1 MIRRAVCATPARV
14 IASARGSVRLAQL
27 GSATLGWVAVAS
39 LHQRLVPPDDRGLVF
54 QRYMR
59 RWASSL
65 VRAMGG
71 ALTLA
76 PGAQVPPQHKPRL
89 VIANHRSPFDIGIL
103 LSLFGGHALS
113 RADLANWPV
122 LGLAARRAG
131 TIFVDRQSGA
141 SGASALRTIRRRL
154 REGASI
160 LVFPEGGTFEGDE
173 VRPFKPGA
181 LAALRGLDVEI
192 VPVGLAY
199 DPGAEFTDETFVQHV
214 VRVAGRPRTRCV
226 VDIGAPRTA
235 TGSAHELAASLRDE
249 VQRLVDRARSHW
261 RAQDAVD
268 LTP

>member
-1 MIRRAVCATPARV
+1 V

-27 GSATLGWVAVAS
+27 GGATLGWVALAS
-39 LHQRLVPPDDRGLVF
+39 VHQRFAPAEARGVVF

-71 ALTLA
+71 DVSLV
-76 PGAQVPPQHKPRL
+76 PGTVVPPHHKARL
-89 VIANHRSPFDIGIL
+89 VVANHRSPFDIGIL

-113 RADLANWPV
+113 RADLADWPV

-131 TIFVDRQSGA
+131 TIFVDRASGA

-160 LVFPEGGTFEGDE
+160 LVFPEGGTFEGDT

-181 LAALRGLDVEI
+181 LAALRGLDAEI

-199 DPGAEFTDETFVQHV
+199 DPGAEFTDESFVAHV
-214 VRVAGRPRTRCV
+214 MRVAGRPRTRCV
-226 VDIGAPRTA
+226 VDIGPPRPAGFAPA
-235 TGSAHELAASLRDE
+235 QLAESLRDE
-249 VQRLVDRARSHW
+249 VQQLVDRARSCW
-261 RAQDAVD
+261 AQQEQNDHRV
-268 LTP
+268 P